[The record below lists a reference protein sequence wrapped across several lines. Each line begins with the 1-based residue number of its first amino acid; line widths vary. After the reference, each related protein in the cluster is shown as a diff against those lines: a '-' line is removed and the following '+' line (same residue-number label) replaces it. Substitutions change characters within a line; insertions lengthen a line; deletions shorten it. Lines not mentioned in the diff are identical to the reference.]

1 MRGLKGAGTAGRILR
16 EVGIVY
22 LELTTTL

>member
-1 MRGLKGAGTAGRILR
+1 MRGLKGAGTEDRILR

-22 LELTTTL
+22 LELTKSL